1 MRNFA
6 LLIFLCSCCQ
16 FSFSQV
22 NLSNGLVAY
31 YPFNGTASDASG
43 NNINGTVNS
52 ASLTSDKFGQ
62 SNAAYYFDG
71 STSYIQLPYSNL
83 YNFTPQDSFTI
94 SVDVLP
100 DAGNAWPAQAIVV
113 KSPANPDFNASQWNY
128 GTYVFNY
135 KAMSGYAA
143 TLVVNGSTLF
153 TTNPCWYNIIVTY
166 KNGIWHLYV
175 NGVLEDQ
182 DLTQTF
188 FILQDGPASKIALGK
203 KGDAFGDFYKGKM
216 DEVRLYHRV
225 LNADEISA
233 LSSCNSVL
241 TCNNWLETPSYSSNV
256 TIGDIDV
263 NGDQLTVE
271 ALVNVNSAWGN
282 TGFGKLVSKH
292 TGPSDVNYSLMP
304 YTAEITTTNGYKNT
318 PVTCMPNKDKVYHVA
333 MVYDGTILKF
343 YRNGF
348 LMSSISCTGN
358 LITNDFLTTIGEGA
372 TSPGPNYQHY
382 GYMNEIR
389 IWNVARTQAQIQQ
402 YMNSSLPSPGTQTGL
417 MAYYIFDNLL
427 NKQGNAAFN
436 GTLAG
441 AASINATVPQ
451 CNFIADSCVI
461 VLPAC
466 SSHQDFSFTQNI
478 CNPNNLTFS
487 CLTQGS
493 TGIEWDFGDGATSN
507 GSTLANHT
515 YGTAG
520 TYNVQLVQNTGTCMD
535 TVIKSINVSVINSTP
550 LVVTNNT
557 TICPGASLSL
567 QAQASEE
574 YCWWPAAGLSSIT
587 IQNPVA
593 TPSQTTTYYLNAS
606 VIGNNLI
613 NNGNFSLGNTGF
625 TSQYIYAGT
634 NTTEGEYYVGN
645 NPQTWNAALSN
656 CIDHT
661 SGSGNMLL
669 VNGSPTPN
677 LEVWKKTITVTPNTN
692 YSFSTWIQALGAIN
706 PAQLQFSINGNA
718 IGSPITASLPTCTW
732 AKFRTTW
739 NSGNNTTANISIIN
753 KNILVQGNDFAL
765 DDISFAA
772 ITIRHDSVTVFIDNP
787 DITASIDTAIC
798 KNQSV
803 PLSASGAVT
812 YTWSPPTGLNN
823 PNIANPV
830 AGPLATQQYIVT
842 GVNALG
848 CIAKDTV
855 LVSIKALPNV
865 KTLNDTSACINNTIV
880 LTTTGAATYSWSPAA
895 GLNNPN
901 ISNPVFSGA
910 MGNYVF
916 YVTGTAA
923 NGCIAKDTVNIAI
936 SGTLPINSIVDTAVC
951 PNKPIILSTTG
962 ASTYSWSPATGLNNP
977 NIANPI
983 FSFIAAGTYTYYV
996 TGTSASNCTGKD
1008 TIVITV
1014 KIPPVVKANAD
1025 TSICNNQAVT
1035 LSVTGAISYTWSP
1048 SGNLNNPN
1056 TANPVFNGPAGNHV
1070 LYVSGTG
1077 SNGCSNRDSVAIL
1090 VTNPKTFLQPPVKEF
1105 CFNGS
1110 VTLDGANGINGVKYT
1125 WAPSPYLS
1133 NLNSINPIANP
1144 PATQNFQ
1151 LTLTDLNCNKDS
1163 IFTVTVRVIA
1173 LPNITVTKSNDI
1185 SCATLTAVLFAN
1197 GASSYTWQPAG
1208 TLSSNNSPATIAHPS
1223 NSTMY
1228 VVTGKDENGCTNKDS
1243 ILVNR
1248 IAININDYQLPSA
1261 FTPNDDGRNE
1271 CFGIKK
1277 WGFTSISEFRFVIFN
1292 RFGNKV
1298 FETNDPANCWNGKFQ
1313 GQPADAGAYVFQ
1325 ISGKT
1330 GCGPFSRKGNVI
1342 LLR

>member
-1 MRNFA
+1 MYHFA
-6 LLIFLCSCCQ
+6 F
-16 FSFSQV
+16 
-22 NLSNGLVAY
+22 
-31 YPFNGTASDASG
+31 
-43 NNINGTVNS
+43 
-52 ASLTSDKFGQ
+52 
-62 SNAAYYFDG
+62 
-71 STSYIQLPYSNL
+71 
-83 YNFTPQDSFTI
+83 
-94 SVDVLP
+94 
-100 DAGNAWPAQAIVV
+100 
-113 KSPANPDFNASQWNY
+113 
-128 GTYVFNY
+128 
-135 KAMSGYAA
+135 
-143 TLVVNGSTLF
+143 
-153 TTNPCWYNIIVTY
+153 
-166 KNGIWHLYV
+166 
-175 NGVLEDQ
+175 
-182 DLTQTF
+182 
-188 FILQDGPASKIALGK
+188 
-203 KGDAFGDFYKGKM
+203 
-216 DEVRLYHRV
+216 
-225 LNADEISA
+225 
-233 LSSCNSVL
+233 
-241 TCNNWLETPSYSSNV
+241 
-256 TIGDIDV
+256 
-263 NGDQLTVE
+263 
-271 ALVNVNSAWGN
+271 
-282 TGFGKLVSKH
+282 
-292 TGPSDVNYSLMP
+292 
-304 YTAEITTTNGYKNT
+304 
-318 PVTCMPNKDKVYHVA
+318 
-333 MVYDGTILKF
+333 VYDGAWLKF

-348 LMSSISCTGN
+348 LLNQIPATGN
-358 LITNDFLTTIGEGA
+358 LVQNNWPTFIGAYPPQNVNENF
-372 TSPGPNYQHY
+372 T

-436 GTLAG
+436 GTLVG
-441 AASINATVPQ
+441 AASINTTVPQ
-451 CNFIADSCVI
+451 CNFIADSCVT
-461 VLPAC
+461 VLPTC

-478 CNPNNLTFS
+478 CNPNNLTFN

-493 TGIEWDFGDGATSN
+493 TGIEWNFGDGATSN

-787 DITASIDTAIC
+787 DITASNDTAIC

-962 ASTYSWSPATGLNNP
+962 ASTYSWSPATGLSNP

-983 FSFIAAGTYTYYV
+983 FSFNAAGIYTYYV

-1014 KIPPVVKANAD
+1014 KIPPIVKANAD

-1105 CFNGS
+1105 CLNGS
-1110 VTLDGANGINGVKYT
+1110 VTIDGANGINGVKYT

-1185 SCATLTAVLFAN
+1185 SCATLTAVLFAS
-1197 GASSYTWQPAG
+1197 GASSYTWQPTG

-1228 VVTGKDENGCTNKDS
+1228 VVTGIDENGCTNKDS
-1243 ILVNR
+1243 IMVNR

>member
-188 FILQDGPASKIALGK
+188 FILQDGPASKIAIGK

-216 DEVRLYHRV
+216 DEVRLYHKV

>member
-83 YNFTPQDSFTI
+83 YNFSPQDSFTI

-436 GTLAG
+436 GTLVG
-441 AASINATVPQ
+441 AASINTTVPQ
-451 CNFIADSCVI
+451 CNFIADSCVT
-461 VLPAC
+461 VLPTC

-478 CNPNNLTFS
+478 CNPNNLTFN

-493 TGIEWDFGDGATSN
+493 TGIEWNFGDGATSN

>member
-188 FILQDGPASKIALGK
+188 FILQDGPASKIAMGK

-1014 KIPPVVKANAD
+1014 KIPPIVKANAD

>member
-6 LLIFLCSCCQ
+6 LFIFLCICCQ

-31 YPFNGTASDASG
+31 YPFSGTASDASG
-43 NNINGTVNS
+43 NNINGTVNN

-62 SNAAYYFDG
+62 TNAAYYFDG

-83 YNFTPQDSFTI
+83 YNFSPQDSFTI

-113 KSPANPDFNASQWNY
+113 KSPANPNFNASQWNY

-135 KAMSGYAA
+135 NAMSGYSA
-143 TLVVNGSTLF
+143 THVVNGSTLF

-188 FILQDGPASKIALGK
+188 FILQDGPASKIAIGK

-216 DEVRLYHRV
+216 DEVRLYHKV

-493 TGIEWDFGDGATSN
+493 TGIEWNFGDGATSN

-1090 VTNPKTFLQPPVKEF
+1090 VTNPKTFLQPPEKEF
-1105 CFNGS
+1105 CLNGS

>member
-382 GYMNEIR
+382 GYMNEVR

-402 YMNSSLPSPGTQTGL
+402 YMNSSLPTPGTQTAL

-436 GTLAG
+436 GTLVG
-441 AASINATVPQ
+441 AASINTTVPQ
-451 CNFIADSCVI
+451 CNFIADSCVT
-461 VLPAC
+461 VLPTC

-478 CNPNNLTFS
+478 CNPNNLTFN

-493 TGIEWDFGDGATSN
+493 TGIEWNFGDGATSN